1 MVDLGA
7 LRRPSSL
14 SMDATYVPQLYGQIK
29 ADMQTHFSTQAQIDE
44 MLLESMKSLA
54 KAHKSAIVQRLNKR
68 QDAKKEEMKAKKAEE
83 DAKRQRQE
91 KRAQLREQ
99 HRLALLKDQLLKEVI
114 NTGVM
119 NEYSSAMK
127 VYDIRDPAA
136 TNDGIILI
144 GGFVGEL
151 IITFTCLLDY
161 ILASPQNQNYRF
173 TQEMME
179 KFLVDLLLGEGA
191 SFPNG
196 ICSFNIS
203 KSIKD
208 LTEGEDIT
216 PSAVAKILRD

>member
-1 MVDLGA
+1 
-7 LRRPSSL
+7 
-14 SMDATYVPQLYGQIK
+14 
-29 ADMQTHFSTQAQIDE
+29 
-44 MLLESMKSLA
+44 
-54 KAHKSAIVQRLNKR
+54 
-68 QDAKKEEMKAKKAEE
+68 
-83 DAKRQRQE
+83 
-91 KRAQLREQ
+91 
-99 HRLALLKDQLLKEVI
+99 LLKDQLLKEVI